1 MEEGSAILPMFSRR
15 PLVTSEVTQ
24 RGSEAGESTGG
35 SAATGKQQK
44 DSRVGV
50 AHTHIHCGSCQ
61 TRLSAPSSAAWACP
75 EQAQWVRLGLH

>member
-44 DSRVGV
+44 DGAAAS
-50 AHTHIHCGSCQ
+50 ASHTHIHTVALARQDLVRHLVLPGLAQSKPSGS
-61 TRLSAPSSAAWACP
+61 
-75 EQAQWVRLGLH
+75 G